1 MKLNMGYR
9 IEELVKWFL
18 PFYLFT
24 FLPLSVSAQSVEAS
38 IDNIEMLVG
47 QQAHVTLK
55 AVAKENSKVEFPQFQ
70 PTQYVTPGVEV
81 LACQPQE
88 DKESDNGFVE
98 KSMVYTLT
106 SFDDTLYYI
115 PPLTVK
121 IDGKPYQSKS
131 LALKVLTIEV
141 DTTHAEKFFPPKG
154 VQENPFQWNEWS
166 MIFWLSVLLLI
177 ILALTY
183 YLYVRLRDNKPII
196 THIRIVKKLL
206 PHQKAMKEIEQ
217 IKADKMVTSENPKEY
232 YTKLTETLRKYI
244 EERYGFNAMEMTS
257 SEIIEKLMATQDQKS
272 LDELR
277 HLFTTAD
284 LVKFAKYSTLINE
297 NDMNL
302 VSAIDFINQTKLENV
317 PTEETIKPQLS
328 EEDQRSVKTRRI
340 LKMVITA
347 LIVVSV
353 LLLVYVVY
361 STYQLIN

>member
-1 MKLNMGYR
+1 MKKIL
-9 IEELVKWFL
+9 FL
-18 PFYLFT
+18 ILM
-24 FLPLSVSAQSVEAS
+24 VAGVQVMEAQSVEAS
-38 IDNIEMLVG
+38 IDQIEMLVG
-47 QQAHVTLK
+47 EQAHVTLK
-55 AVAKENSKVEFPQFQ
+55 AVAKENAKVEFPQFK
-70 PTQYVTPGVEV
+70 PTEYVTPGVEV

-88 DKESDNGFVE
+88 DKAADNGFVE

-141 DTTHAEKFFPPKG
+141 DTAHAEKFFPPKG
-154 VQENPFQWNEWS
+154 VQDNPFLWSEWS
-166 MIFWLSVLLLI
+166 LIFWLSVLLLI
-177 ILALTY
+177 ISAITY

-217 IKADKMVTSENPKEY
+217 IKADKMVAAENSKEY
-232 YTKLTETLRKYI
+232 YTKLTDTLRKYI
-244 EERYGFNAMEMTS
+244 EERYGFSAMEMTS
-257 SEIIEKLMATQDQKS
+257 SEIIEKLMATQDQKA

-277 HLFTTAD
+277 ELFTTAD

-297 NDMNL
+297 NDKNL

-317 PTEETIKPQLS
+317 PTEETVKPQLS
-328 EEDQRSVKTRRI
+328 EEDQRSMKTRRV
-340 LKMVITA
+340 LKAVITA
-347 LIVVSV
+347 LLIVCA

-361 STYQLIN
+361 ATYQLIN